1 MYYVQISTKE
11 EIMIKNKIFTPVN
24 QWLGI
29 NKELKLYQIATI
41 FLGFLTLLMVIL
53 IFVILNPDPIVIQD
67 TGQSKSY
74 VVGRHLSA
82 GPNQEDVKVFLK
94 EFINLRYQIRKDDL
108 GGTFRNI
115 APLSTDGYLHALEGE
130 IKRDKS
136 ESQLSKIDQYVANIE
151 IIVNDKEALA
161 KFDKI
166 VRFNGIPLIVPT
178 EASFQLIKDKASK
191 WNPYGILVNGVIEHE
206 YK

>member
-1 MYYVQISTKE
+1 
-11 EIMIKNKIFTPVN
+11 MIKNKLFTPIN

-41 FLGFLTLLMVIL
+41 FLGVVTLLMITLV
-53 IFVILNPDPIVIQD
+53 FVVLNPDPIVIQGSGLD
-67 TGQSKSY
+67 KSY
-74 VVGRHLSA
+74 TVGKHIST
-82 GPNQEDVKVFLK
+82 GPTQEDVKVFLK
-94 EFINLRYQIRKDDL
+94 EFIGLRYQIRKDDL
-108 GGTFRNI
+108 GGTLRNI
-115 APLSTDGYLHALEGE
+115 SPLSTDGYIQALANE
-130 IKRDKS
+130 IKREKS

-178 EASFQLIKDKASK
+178 EASFQLIKERPSK

-206 YK
+206 NK